1 VLGKLPHLF
10 SLCLIEKSSYQQKR
24 NLILWSIAKFL
35 SGKKFKKH
43 VGKVE
48 WRYFNGNQSV
58 PALILTPPSFQS
70 NEKKKQRTD
79 NPAQTA
85 KFTVQIVM
93 AMESLSW
100 IPAARMFPNRSNIKG
115 GSATPYYNA
124 ILARDA
130 FWRESPSIIMEDELG
145 FPSFGDAFILAKVW
159 CLQRGFLRGHDSFDE
174 MQIATLIL
182 YLFRSRRA
190 GSRMAPLQVFTILMK
205 FLAEDWTTKV
215 WTLPAKD
222 QNEAQTVASCA
233 NAKAY
238 ADQAKFSPI
247 DPNGDP
253 VTLLLCHQQFSLSGA
268 VLLNSSML
276 GNYLGT
282 LSPAFCHSVSVQA
295 KCTVECLNS
304 SRSFSSLFM
313 TTDRFWTCLD
323 SYFHV
328 PLKDIAWKRVF
339 LRNSQAKDLGD
350 VECLSRD
357 LVQMLRQAL
366 GDRVTDV
373 RLLTTGN
380 GHDVRNGDP
389 DQIPTHRVE
398 SPPTSSHF
406 LTTAMGMQKVVVG
419 LKINADTCHRAVD
432 RGPPADDIGGVEMF
446 LNLWGDAAELRRF
459 KDGAIVHAVVWNTA
473 KSDAEKQFAVFDG
486 DERTQ
491 GGIVERIVQH
501 VLGLHFL
508 KEGRESPRF
517 LLRDILSLVE
527 GVRTP
532 TSDEVSKLMTS
543 TTAAHRSIINS
554 FDSLA
559 SFLRKNS
566 EQSGSDGSRNALGLP
581 LQIDAVEPLSPSLR
595 YSSTFP
601 SIPHPMLGGDGKQA
615 GKVTSVVSDAPID
628 VQIRFGRSSKWP
640 TDLKAIGAAKTAMLA
655 QLANGIESM
664 KTRGSCPGF
673 DGSIVVTP
681 SHLTLG
687 YQGYSWRI
695 LVRADPELYLLRGLQ
710 KPSDD
715 AKRILSTLI
724 KDHVSAASHHATIH
738 AIHTL
743 HPSAGHAVRLINV
756 WLAAHML
763 SGLVP
768 LEAVELLI
776 AKVYSE
782 TESRNTAPATA
793 VSGFFRVLRLIA
805 THDWVRYV

>member
-1 VLGKLPHLF
+1 
-10 SLCLIEKSSYQQKR
+10 
-24 NLILWSIAKFL
+24 
-35 SGKKFKKH
+35 
-43 VGKVE
+43 
-48 WRYFNGNQSV
+48 
-58 PALILTPPSFQS
+58 
-70 NEKKKQRTD
+70 
-79 NPAQTA
+79 
-85 KFTVQIVM
+85 
-93 AMESLSW
+93 
-100 IPAARMFPNRSNIKG
+100 MFPNRSNIKG

-130 FWRESPSIIMEDELG
+130 FWSEWPFIIMEDKAEY
-145 FPSFGDAFILAKVW
+145 PSFGDAFIVAKVW

-174 MQIATLIL
+174 MQIATLLL

-205 FLAEDWTTKV
+205 FMAEEWTSKV
-215 WTLPAKD
+215 MTLPA
-222 QNEAQTVASCA
+222 QGQTETQTVASCE

-253 VTLLLCHQQFSLSGA
+253 VTLLLCHQHFSPSRA

-276 GNYLGT
+276 GNFLGT
-282 LSPAFCHSVSVQA
+282 LSPAFCHSVSAQA

-304 SRSFSSLFM
+304 SRTFSSLFM

-328 PLKDIAWKRVF
+328 PLQDIAWKRVC
-339 LRNSQAKDLGD
+339 LRNPEAKDLGD

-357 LVQMLRQAL
+357 LVQILRQAL

-380 GHDVRNGDP
+380 GHNVRNGDP
-389 DQIPTHRVE
+389 DQIPTHRVD
-398 SPPTSSHF
+398 SFATSSQL
-406 LTTAMGMQKVVVG
+406 LTTAMGMEKVVVG

-432 RGPPADDIGGVEMF
+432 RGPPADDIAGVKTF
-446 LNLWGDAAELRRF
+446 LDLWGDAAELRRF

-473 KSDAEKQFAVFDG
+473 KSDPEKQYAVFDG

-501 VLGLHFL
+501 ILGLHFF
-508 KEGRESPRF
+508 KEGRDSPRF
-517 LLRDILSLVE
+517 LLRDMLSVVE

-532 TSDEVSKLMTS
+532 TSDTVSKLMTS
-543 TTAAHRSIINS
+543 TAAAHRSIINS

-566 EQSGSDGSRNALGLP
+566 EQTGSDGFRTPLGLP

-595 YSSTFP
+595 YSNTFP
-601 SIPHPMLGGDGKQA
+601 SIPHPMLGGDGKHA
-615 GKVTSVVSDAPID
+615 GKVNSVFSDAPIH

-655 QLANGIESM
+655 QLADGIESM
-664 KTRGSCPGF
+664 KKRGSCPGF
-673 DGSIVVTP
+673 DGPIVVTP

-687 YQGYSWRI
+687 FQGYSWRI
-695 LVRADPELYLLRGLQ
+695 FVRADPELYLLRGLQ

-743 HPSAGHAVRLINV
+743 HPSAGHAVRLVNI

-768 LEAVELLI
+768 LEAVELLV
-776 AKVYSE
+776 ARVYSDL
-782 TESRNTAPATA
+782 ESRNTAPATA

-805 THDWVRYV
+805 THDWVR